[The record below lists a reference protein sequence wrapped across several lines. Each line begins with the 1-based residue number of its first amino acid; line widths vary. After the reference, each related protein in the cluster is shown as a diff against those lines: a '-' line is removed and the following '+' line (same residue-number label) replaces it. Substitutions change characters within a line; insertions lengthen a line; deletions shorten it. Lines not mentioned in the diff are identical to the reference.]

1 MCVLLALPSILH
13 PQLGIAERHIQL
25 VYPSQHLSFT
35 RGCVYYELLNEET
48 QHRSK
53 LVEAFLKAV
62 AKAVPNY
69 AMGFHGQHSD
79 ELGLVDAE
87 RVKGRTNCS
96 LIFPAEKYC
105 GRTADFAGYLLNP
118 INHILAAQECV
129 LCVNVSP
136 GLLQ

>member
-87 RVKGRTNCS
+87 LSG
-96 LIFPAEKYC
+96 
-105 GRTADFAGYLLNP
+105 
-118 INHILAAQECV
+118 ILACNFSSDLFKSCLTRIPQG
-129 LCVNVSP
+129 S
-136 GLLQ
+136 